1 MVSEHVA
8 VPRIAVDLII
18 ELGGDRIVLIRRRN
32 PPHGWALP
40 GGFVEYGESLE
51 AAAVRE
57 AREET
62 GLTVELTRQ
71 FHTYSD
77 PARDP
82 RGHTV
87 STVFIAKARGIP
99 QAGADAGDVRTGGLH
114 ELPSP
119 LALDHEKILAD
130 YLVLRRSRAG

>member
-1 MVSEHVA
+1 MASERVA

-18 ELGGDRIVLIRRRN
+18 ELGGDRIVLVSRRD

-40 GGFVEYGESLE
+40 GGFLEYGESLE
-51 AAAVRE
+51 ATAVRE

-77 PARDP
+77 PTRDQ

-99 QAGADAGDVRTGGLH
+99 RAGDDAGDVRTVGLD

-119 LALDHEKILAD
+119 LAFDHEKILAD
-130 YLVLRRSRAG
+130 YLAFRRSRAD